1 MEFAVALAAKGK
13 FTAKPNPLVGSV
25 IVNNNEIV
33 GQGYHQNYGGNHAE
47 INAINSVYKKYKKAK
62 DILKEST
69 LFCTLEPCNH
79 DGKTPP
85 CTNAIIQSGIKNIII
100 GAIDPNPK
108 VSGTGINKLIQH
120 GLQVQSGVC
129 ENLVEDQNKFFFF
142 RHRKKRPF
150 ITLKIAASK
159 DGKAFLQNSDERTII
174 TSSEARADVQLIRAE
189 YDSILTGGN
198 TLRKDNPKMNARVEF
213 NVNQPQKILLSTEIH
228 SKKYEFFKNNDVL
241 IFNDKNVS
249 INSIIKKLSASEIN
263 SILVEAGPKLVNA
276 FLKTSL
282 VDQVIYFE
290 APHNLGSHGMPWF
303 DTDNYLELN
312 GFQRSSS
319 SRIGPDKKI
328 IFSKN
333 D

>member
-1 MEFAVALAAKGK
+1 MEFAVAIAAKGK
-13 FTAKPNPLVGSV
+13 FTAKPNPVVGCV
-25 IVNNNEIV
+25 IVSNNEIV

-47 INAINSVYKKYKKAK
+47 INAINSVYKKNKKAK

-79 DGKTPP
+79 SGKTPP
-85 CTNAIIQSGIKNIII
+85 CTNAIIKSGIKNIVI
-100 GAIDPNPK
+100 GATDPNPK
-108 VSGTGINKLIQH
+108 VSGTGIDKLIQH
-120 GLQVQSGVC
+120 GLKVQSGVC
-129 ENLVEDQNKFFFF
+129 ESLVEDQNKFFFF

-159 DGKAFLQNSDERTII
+159 DGKAFLQNTKERTVI
-174 TSSEARADVQLIRAE
+174 TSEEARADVQLIRAE

-198 TLRKDNPKMNARVEF
+198 TLRKDNPKMNARVAF
-213 NVNQPQKILLSTEIH
+213 SVNQPQKILLSTKTH
-228 SKKYEFFKNNDVL
+228 SKEYEFLKNNDVL
-241 IFNDKNVS
+241 IFSDKNGTLD
-249 INSIIKKLSASEIN
+249 SIIKQLSTLELT

-276 FLKTSL
+276 FLKTDL

-290 APHNLGSHGMPWF
+290 APHSLGSNGMPWF
-303 DTDNYLELN
+303 ETSNYLELN
-312 GFQRSSS
+312 GFQRTSS

-328 IFSKN
+328 IFNKN